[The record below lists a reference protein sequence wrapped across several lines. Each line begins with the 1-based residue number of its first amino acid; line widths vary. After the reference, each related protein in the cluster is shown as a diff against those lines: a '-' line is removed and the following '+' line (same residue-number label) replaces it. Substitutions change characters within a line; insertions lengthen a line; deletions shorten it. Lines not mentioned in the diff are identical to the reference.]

1 MQTEKKER
9 EREREQEKVG
19 TQIVS
24 STRKKHFS
32 SIEYIVAEK
41 TR

>member
-1 MQTEKKER
+1 MQTEEEKKKER
-9 EREREQEKVG
+9 EEKVG